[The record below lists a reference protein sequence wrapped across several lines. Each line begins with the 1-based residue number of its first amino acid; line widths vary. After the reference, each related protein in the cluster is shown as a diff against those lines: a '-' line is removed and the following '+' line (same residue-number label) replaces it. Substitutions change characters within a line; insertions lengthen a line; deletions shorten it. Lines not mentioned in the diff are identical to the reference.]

1 MKISE
6 ENQLRGGMYA
16 LLARLLRSV
25 PDQTLFEQLDAIETA
40 TNDNLDKKSSK
51 GQLGQALNVLKLAA
65 KSVDR
70 EALEEEYHSLFI
82 GMGRGELVPFGSW
95 YLTGYLM
102 EKPLGVLREDLLRL
116 GFERQEGIHEPEDH
130 AAALCEVMSMLILSE
145 EDLNE
150 NEALNFFRNHIE
162 PWIDRF
168 YSDLEKAEHA
178 CFYRS
183 VGALGAE
190 FNRFE
195 KQYLA
200 MLV

>member
-40 TNDNLDKKSSK
+40 VGANSDKQSTK
-51 GQLGQALNVLKLAA
+51 GELGQALNLLKLAA

-70 EALEEEYHSLFI
+70 EALEEEYHALFI
-82 GMGRGELVPFGSW
+82 GIGRGELVPFGSW
-95 YLTGYLM
+95 YLTGFLM
-102 EKPLGVLREDLLRL
+102 EKPLGILRDDLLRL
-116 GFERQEGIHEPEDH
+116 GFERQEGVHEPEDH
-130 AAALCEVMSMLILSE
+130 AAALCEVMAMLIMSE
-145 EDLNE
+145 DSNE
-150 NEALNFFRNHIE
+150 NESINFFRNHME
-162 PWIDRF
+162 PWIERF
-168 YSDLEKAEHA
+168 YNDLEKAEHA

-183 VGALGAE
+183 VGTLGAE

-195 KQYLA
+195 KQYLS
-200 MLV
+200 MLA

>member
-16 LLARLLRSV
+16 LLGRLLRGV

-40 TNDNLDKKSSK
+40 TNDNSNAKIHK
-51 GQLGQALNVLKLAA
+51 GELGQALNLLKLAA
-65 KSVDR
+65 KNVDH
-70 EALEEEYHSLFI
+70 EALEEEYYALFI
-82 GMGRGELVPFGSW
+82 GIGRGELVPFGSW
-95 YLTGYLM
+95 YLTGFLM
-102 EKPLGVLREDLLRL
+102 EKPLGILRDDLLRL
-116 GFERQEGIHEPEDH
+116 GFERQEGVHEPEDH
-130 AAALCEVMSMLILSE
+130 AAALCEVMAMLILSE
-145 EDLNE
+145 DSNE
-150 NEALNFFRNHIE
+150 NESINFFRNHME

-183 VGALGAE
+183 VGTLGAE

-195 KQYLA
+195 KQYLS
-200 MLV
+200 MLA

>member
-16 LLARLLRSV
+16 LLGRLLRGV
-25 PDQTLFEQLDAIETA
+25 PDQSLFEQLDAIETA
-40 TNDNLDKKSSK
+40 TKDNSNAKIHK
-51 GQLGQALNVLKLAA
+51 GELGQALNLLKLAA
-65 KSVDR
+65 KNVDH
-70 EALEEEYHSLFI
+70 EALEEEYHALFI

-95 YLTGYLM
+95 YLTGFLM
-102 EKPLGVLREDLLRL
+102 EKPLGILRDDLLRL
-116 GFERQEGIHEPEDH
+116 GFERQEGVHEPEDH
-130 AAALCEVMSMLILSE
+130 AAALCEVMAMLIMSE
-145 EDLNE
+145 DSNE
-150 NEALNFFRNHIE
+150 NESINFFRNHIE

-183 VGALGAE
+183 VGTLGAE

-200 MLV
+200 MLA